1 MSNFQSCGI
10 ATWYGKDGDNF
21 RFEVSA
27 DYKTGD
33 VIDKWVGVG
42 LSLDGGRGMGND
54 AVVACFVA
62 KDGTPV
68 VANYWNKVGPFYSLP
83 VEVCLFVS
91 F

>member
-1 MSNFQSCGI
+1 M
-10 ATWYGKDGDNF
+10 
-21 RFEVSA
+21 
-27 DYKTGD
+27 
-33 VIDKWVGVG
+33 GVG